1 DHATWLRRP
10 EGVLPELEGIDGRA
24 ARILVDTVLDERPD
38 GTWLDP
44 ASAIDLLNDYGIPI
58 VATTHVT
65 SADEAAKVGERMGFA
80 VVLKAGSGDVVHKI
94 DVGGVRLG
102 LGRATDVAA
111 AYTSMEESLG
121 EAMGGAV
128 VQAMAD
134 AGPEVIVG
142 VVQDPSFG
150 PLVMFGSGGTAV
162 ELLGDRAF
170 RVLPLTD
177 LDAYELVRSTR
188 GSPLLFGY
196 RGAPPADVASLEDLV
211 LRVGRLVDDIP
222 EIAELDLNPVIVSPD
237 GAVAV
242 GAKVRRAPWV
252 PRPELALRRLR

>member
-1 DHATWLRRP
+1 MDPVKSKPSWA
-10 EGVLPELEGIDGRA
+10 G
-24 ARILVDTVLDERPD
+24 RILT
-38 GTWLDP
+38 
-44 ASAIDLLNDYGIPI
+44 
-58 VATTHVT
+58 
-65 SADEAAKVGERMGFA
+65 
-80 VVLKAGSGDVVHKI
+80 
-94 DVGGVRLG
+94 G
-102 LGRATDVAA
+102 LGVAFLIFDGVIKFF
-111 AYTSMEESLG
+111 TSSP
-121 EAMGGAV
+121 AV

-162 ELLGDRAF
+162 ELLGDRVF

-177 LDAYELVRSTR
+177 IDAYELVRSTR

-222 EIAELDLNPVIVSPD
+222 EIAELDLNPVIVSPN

-242 GAKVRRAPWV
+242 DAKVRLAPWV

>member
-1 DHATWLRRP
+1 
-10 EGVLPELEGIDGRA
+10 
-24 ARILVDTVLDERPD
+24 
-38 GTWLDP
+38 
-44 ASAIDLLNDYGIPI
+44 
-58 VATTHVT
+58 
-65 SADEAAKVGERMGFA
+65 
-80 VVLKAGSGDVVHKI
+80 HKI
-94 DVGGVRLG
+94 DGGGVRLG
-102 LGRATDVAA
+102 LGTAPEVAA
-111 AYTSMEESLG
+111 AYTSMEASLG

-128 VQAMAD
+128 VQTMAD

-162 ELLGDRAF
+162 ELLGDRVF

-177 LDAYELVRSTR
+177 IDAYELVRATR

-222 EIAELDLNPVIVSPD
+222 EIAELDLNPVIASPA

-242 GAKVRRAPWV
+242 DAKVRLAPWMPRRPSTSDEV
-252 PRPELALRRLR
+252 TPWPQHWRGQWIWSPEPDTARPRPDAPVAHDVYLRVVIAVTEHPVSLPARATCDSRYVLYVNGVELGRGP

>member
-1 DHATWLRRP
+1 
-10 EGVLPELEGIDGRA
+10 
-24 ARILVDTVLDERPD
+24 
-38 GTWLDP
+38 
-44 ASAIDLLNDYGIPI
+44 
-58 VATTHVT
+58 
-65 SADEAAKVGERMGFA
+65 
-80 VVLKAGSGDVVHKI
+80 
-94 DVGGVRLG
+94 
-102 LGRATDVAA
+102 
-111 AYTSMEESLG
+111 
-121 EAMGGAV
+121 
-128 VQAMAD
+128 MAD

-177 LDAYELVRSTR
+177 IDAYELVRATR
-188 GSPLLFGY
+188 GAPLLFGY

-222 EIAELDLNPVIVSPD
+222 EIAELDLNPVIVSPS

-242 GAKVRRAPWV
+242 DAKVRLAPWV
-252 PRPELALRRLR
+252 PHPELALRRLR